1 MKFKMMM
8 IAILKFFVIVSK
20 NKSFILMIVTLNVYN
35 LVGAFETVFVVFV
48 DSFQII
54 INLTNQNLRKIIKNR
69 I

>member
-1 MKFKMMM
+1 MM